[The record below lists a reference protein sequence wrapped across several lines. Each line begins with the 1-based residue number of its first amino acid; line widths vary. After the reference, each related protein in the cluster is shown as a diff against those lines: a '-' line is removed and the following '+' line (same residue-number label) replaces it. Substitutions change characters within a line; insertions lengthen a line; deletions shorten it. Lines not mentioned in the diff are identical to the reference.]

1 MKNKRILSALFSSA
15 LTGLILM
22 TCTVLARGTLL
33 TYEDW
38 GIRGKYSNGSF
49 TLNSGTFVRLKH
61 TNSHFS
67 YNAPGNDYM
76 DVTFHIKGFLGFYR
90 DSGYKLRTKGNGTS
104 YFSSNLPRGTYKL
117 YFNTIRQGAVA
128 DIKGVVTN

>member
-33 TYEDW
+33 TYEGW

-61 TNSHFS
+61 TNSHFF
-67 YNAPGNDYM
+67 YNARVM
-76 DVTFHIKGFLGFYR
+76 I
-90 DSGYKLRTKGNGTS
+90 
-104 YFSSNLPRGTYKL
+104 
-117 YFNTIRQGAVA
+117 IWM
-128 DIKGVVTN
+128 